1 MLGSEYG
8 FPGAGWCI
16 TSVFLVLMAKP
27 KRERECVCVD
37 AALYVSF
44 RGSIEGTVISKEEFT
59 DGVEKRNSLMVSN
72 LTFVFTF
79 KFLRLKT
86 EASVR
91 YLTTIPMSASLKA
104 SVSMTGSMK
113 LNRVGARSHSC
124 FTPLEPRNDF
134 LRRLSVVFN
143 PGQHTIM

>member
-1 MLGSEYG
+1 M
-8 FPGAGWCI
+8 
-16 TSVFLVLMAKP
+16 
-27 KRERECVCVD
+27 CVD

-59 DGVEKRNSLMVSN
+59 DGFEKRNSLMVSN

-79 KFLRLKT
+79 RFLRLKT

-91 YLTTIPMSASLKA
+91 YLITIPMSASLKA